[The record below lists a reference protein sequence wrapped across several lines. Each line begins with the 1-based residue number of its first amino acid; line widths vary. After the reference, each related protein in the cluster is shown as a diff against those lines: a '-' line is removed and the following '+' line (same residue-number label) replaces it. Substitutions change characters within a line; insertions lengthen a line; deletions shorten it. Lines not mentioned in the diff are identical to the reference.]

1 MLVANLGPSSPP
13 GRPYSVVPDSSR
25 HVPKA
30 QRGRQGK
37 PPRLLHETVL
47 PGLRPPRRAQEVSA
61 RLVPAAGEGGR
72 QRGRRG
78 AHGSANALRRS
89 TQTERDADTPRKD
102 VTAGAQYPS
111 PDPEKLEKQGLHA
124 SRWGHMGT
132 PGAAC
137 SPKTQ
142 PLGKMPLSHVP
153 PPTLV

>member
-1 MLVANLGPSSPP
+1 MKLCCQAYVL
-13 GRPYSVVPDSSR
+13 
-25 HVPKA
+25 
-30 QRGRQGK
+30 QG
-37 PPRLLHETVL
+37 
-47 PGLRPPRRAQEVSA
+47 GPRRSA
-61 RLVPAAGEGGR
+61 PGSFRRREGGR

-78 AHGSANALRRS
+78 AHGSANAPRRS

-137 SPKTQ
+137 SPETQ